1 MNPRFAKEFRALF
14 LPWSVAAV
22 AATLLPLLVLANEGA
37 IHWFHDLWSFL
48 LGCVVFVLCASIP
61 LLAAMSFGTEYQQRT
76 LPLLLAQPCERSRL
90 WNEKMLALL
99 VAIATPL
106 LLFSASLTAVA

>member
-1 MNPRFAKEFRALF
+1 MNKRFAKEFRSLL

-22 AATLLPLLVLANEGA
+22 AAALLPLLVLANEGA
-37 IHWFHDLWSFL
+37 IRWLHDLWSFL
-48 LGCVVFVLCASIP
+48 IGCVLFVLCASIP
-61 LLAAMSFGTEYQQRT
+61 LLAAMSFGAEYQQRT

-99 VAIATPL
+99 VAISTPL
-106 LLFSASLTAVA
+106 LLFSA